1 MLENILHKLHA
12 QSYHRTNDYTV
23 IRLLTIQWD
32 RHFTLAVIYIFQELQ
47 YKLLVQHVTLS
58 DILGLVELKVGNLV
72 FNIFT
77 IFIMLIIHVQ
87 TL

>member
-1 MLENILHKLHA
+1 MMDHIHE
-12 QSYHRTNDYTV
+12 
-23 IRLLTIQWD
+23 
-32 RHFTLAVIYIFQELQ
+32 IY
-47 YKLLVQHVTLS
+47 VTLS
-58 DILGLVELKVGNLV
+58 DILGLVESKVGNLV